1 MIKKIFAVTAS
12 LMLIFFL
19 QCTSSKQSKKKSIDL
34 NADQNKGLKDYY
46 NEYFPIGAAVSPQG
60 LLREEESRLILQQ
73 FNSITA
79 ENAMKMGP
87 IHPRENEYF
96 WKDADS
102 IASFAKRNSLKLR
115 GHTLCWHNQTPR
127 WLFIDSTRTPPDTVS
142 KEVLLKRLK
151 DHITAVVTRYKDV
164 VYAWDVVNEVISDNP
179 NEYYRNSTW
188 YRICGEEF
196 IAKAFEYA
204 HAADPKALLFYN
216 DYNETDP
223 VKREK
228 IYKMIK
234 GLKDAGV
241 PIHGVGLQAHW
252 SIHDLRE
259 GQVDSTISRFASL
272 GLKVQVTELD
282 IKVQPAGIAA
292 WLDSTIGYTP
302 EREIKQTEQY
312 EMVFKLFRKYKNV
325 ISGVTFWNVSDR
337 YSWLDR
343 RERGKAYPLLFDTTY
358 KPKKAYWNVVNFDK
372 NERFINNGDKRAF

>member
-1 MIKKIFAVTAS
+1 MKKNIFILVLVVCCIVFIKCNSSRKAQNQSAV
-12 LMLIFFL
+12 I
-19 QCTSSKQSKKKSIDL
+19 
-34 NADQNKGLKDYY
+34 NNKGLKDYY
-46 NEYFPIGAAVSPQG
+46 KDYFTIGAAVSPQSLKTDEAG
-60 LLREEESRLILQQ
+60 LIVEQ
-73 FNSITA
+73 FNSLTA

-87 IHPRENEYF
+87 IHPGENVYN
-96 WKDADS
+96 WAGGDS
-102 IASFAKRNSLKLR
+102 IAAFAKRNNMKLR

-127 WLFIDSTRTPPDTVS
+127 WLFIDSTGNPPDTVS
-142 KEVLLKRLK
+142 KELLLKRLK

-179 NEYYRNSTW
+179 NEYYRNSPW
-188 YRICGEEF
+188 YRICGKEF

-204 HAADPKALLFYN
+204 HEADPKALLFYN

-234 GLKDAGV
+234 DLKDAGI

-272 GLKVQVTELD
+272 GLKVQITELD
-282 IKVQPAGIAA
+282 IKVQPAGNAA
-292 WLDSTIGYTP
+292 QLDSTIGYTP
-302 EREIKQTEQY
+302 EREMKQTEQY
-312 EMVFKLFRKYKNV
+312 EMVFRLFRKYRNV
-325 ISGVTFWNVSDR
+325 ISGVTFWNVSDK

-343 RERGKAYPLLFDTTY
+343 RGRGKAYPLLFDTTL
-358 KPKKAYWNVVNFDK
+358 KPKKAYWKVVNFDK
-372 NERFINNGDKRAF
+372 NERFNNTGDKRAF